1 MSLLGPDSSCQ
12 QNQMAFILLCL
23 ISLHMKS
30 SWFLQCSKHVR
41 IFFPLDGCIQL
52 MLHSHRFSLHAFSLP
67 WVRNV
72 CQDRHLV
79 QQLIVEVLTYHR
91 LKSRCPSDSSFLI
104 TRDLGDSKRWLT
116 YLGLCNPCERFRLSQ
131 SWLRAAAGWG
141 SIWRVKYA
149 GERSLSACLCHC
161 FLPFK

>member
-1 MSLLGPDSSCQ
+1 MILNRYSVTFQQTPVSRSPQSLRTYLYFTCYLYEFAWPRLIMSAESDGIYPFVSYFSSYT
-12 QNQMAFILLCL
+12 
-23 ISLHMKS
+23 S

-41 IFFPLDGCIQL
+41 IFFPLDGFIQL
-52 MLHSHRFSLHAFSLP
+52 MFHSHRFSLHAFSLP

-104 TRDLGDSKRWLT
+104 TRDLGDSKR
-116 YLGLCNPCERFRLSQ
+116 
-131 SWLRAAAGWG
+131 
-141 SIWRVKYA
+141 
-149 GERSLSACLCHC
+149 
-161 FLPFK
+161 